1 MASEQ
6 TPQTPATPHSQF
18 ALLKTRRFAPF
29 FVTQFLGAFND
40 NLFKNALI
48 VLLTFHAASWTTL
61 APEILT
67 NLAAGIFILPF
78 FIFSATAGQL
88 ADKYDKALLARW
100 VKVLE
105 IVIMGVAALGFFLH
119 SLTIL
124 LSALCLLGLH
134 STLFGPVKYAILPQH
149 LSEDELVGGN
159 ALVESGTFV
168 AILVGTLAGGLLAG
182 VGGHPA
188 WVAFAGLLVAIAGL
202 AASWGIPEAPA
213 PVPALVVNLNPF
225 SETWRNIGFA
235 RHDRTVF
242 LSILGISWFWL
253 YGALFLAQFPVFA
266 KNVLGG
272 DETSVT
278 LLLAIFTVGIGLG
291 SMLCEKLSGKH
302 VEIGLV
308 PFGSIGLT
316 LFGIDLFF
324 ASPASLPAGA
334 PLALGALLAAPGTL
348 RVFFDLFALGLF
360 GGFFIVPLY
369 VLIQLRSQPEHRA
382 RIIAANNILNALFMV
397 VGALA
402 AAGLLGNGMSIPAL
416 FGIAALCN
424 AAVAIYIYSLVPE
437 FMLRFVAWLLVH
449 SIYRLDTRGM
459 EHIPHDGPAVLV
471 CNHVS
476 FVDPIVIAAAVRRPI
491 RFVMDHRI
499 FRTPLIGFIFRH
511 MKTIPIAP
519 AKEDATLMEAAF
531 DEVARA
537 LADGDLVCIFP
548 EGRITDSGDLYPF
561 RPGIARIVE
570 RTPVPVVPMALR
582 GLWGS
587 FFSRKG
593 GPAMS
598 NLANLRPFSKVGLV
612 ASAALDPQ
620 LATPEALQARVAVLR
635 GEER

>member
-1 MASEQ
+1 MSCEP
-6 TPQTPATPHSQF
+6 TPPPHSQF
-18 ALLKTRRFAPF
+18 SLLGTRRFAPF

-78 FIFSATAGQL
+78 FLFSATAGQL
-88 ADKYDKALLARW
+88 ADKYDKARLARL
-100 VKVLE
+100 VKLLE
-105 IVIMGVAALGFFLH
+105 MLIMIVAALGFFMH
-119 SLTIL
+119 SLPVL
-124 LSALCLLGLH
+124 LAALFLLGLH

-149 LSEDELVGGN
+149 LHEDELVGGN

-168 AILVGTLAGGLLAG
+168 AILIGTLAGGLLAG
-182 VGGHPA
+182 IGGHPG
-188 WVAFAGLLVAIAGL
+188 WVAFAGLLVAAAGYL
-202 AASWGIPEAPA
+202 ASLGIPPAPA
-213 PVPALVVNLNPF
+213 PVPDLSVNLNPF

-235 RHDRTVF
+235 RQNRTVF

-253 YGALFLAQFPVFA
+253 YGALFLAQFPVYA

-278 LLLAIFTVGIGLG
+278 LLLATFTVGIGLG
-291 SMLCEKLSGKH
+291 SMLCEKLSGKF

-316 LFGIDLFF
+316 LFGLDLLW
-324 ASPASLPAGA
+324 ASPSILPAAA
-334 PLALGALLAAPGTL
+334 PLALMSLLAAPGTW
-348 RVFFDLFALGLF
+348 RVLLDLFALGLF

-369 VLIQLRSQPEHRA
+369 VLIQLRSAPEHRA

-402 AAGLLGNGMSIPAL
+402 AAGLLGNGLTIPRL

-424 AAVAIYIYSLVPE
+424 ALVAIYIYSLVPE
-437 FMLRFVAWLLVH
+437 FMLRFIAWLLVH
-449 SIYRLDTRGM
+449 SIYRLDQRGI
-459 EHIPHDGPAVLV
+459 EHIPHDGPALLV

-476 FVDPIVIAAAVRRPI
+476 FVDPIVIAAACRRPI

-499 FRTPLIGFIFRH
+499 FRMKLIGFIFRH
-511 MKTIPIAP
+511 MRTIPIAP
-519 AKEDATLMEAAF
+519 AREDAELMEAAF

-537 LADGDLVCIFP
+537 LADGDLVGIFP
-548 EGRITDSGDLYPF
+548 EGSITTTGEMLAFRSGVQ
-561 RPGIARIVE
+561 RIVA
-570 RTPVPVVPMALR
+570 RTPVPVIPMALR

-587 FFSRKG
+587 FFSRKD

-598 NLANLRPFSKVGLV
+598 RPSQLRPFARIALV
-612 ASAALDPQ
+612 AGEPVAPE
-620 LATPEALQARVAVLR
+620 LATPDALRAKVAELR
-635 GEER
+635 GDWK